1 MTEGTP
7 AEKLKE
13 RLRRDLTAA
22 LKEKRRDEATALRI
36 LIGAVD
42 NAESLEVRGGAALPE
57 SSEHIAGAVAG
68 LGAGEAARHA
78 LSQSE
83 LQRIIKA
90 EVAELREQADRF
102 EAHGR
107 ADAAARIRGEAEV
120 IKRYRRKDR

>member
-22 LKEKRRDEATALRI
+22 LKAKRRDEATALRI
-36 LIGAVD
+36 LISAVD
-42 NAESLEVRGGAALPE
+42 NAETVEDRVGPASPG
-57 SSEHIAGAVAG
+57 SSEHVAGSVPGAGAGDVA
-68 LGAGEAARHA
+68 RRD
-78 LSQSE
+78 LSQSD
-83 LQRIIKA
+83 LQRIIKT

-107 ADAAARIRGEAEV
+107 ADAAARLRGEAEV
-120 IKRYRRKDR
+120 VKRYRRKDR